1 MNNNLKNMK
10 GITLIALV
18 ITIIVLLILAGV
30 SIAMLI
36 GQNGILTQAQN
47 AKQATEKAEVKER
60 AQTDIVGVQTSTQS
74 TEISKIALKGILNK
88 YFENVPDN
96 ITSDTELTTKD
107 EYGGSKMKVSDIY
120 SGEIVERYM
129 AVDIANASQKD
140 KQSLYG
146 ATVTG
151 YTLPSETKTDVEW
164 NLFYADNNNIYLI
177 ASDYVERE
185 NLPNSTTETGMVTV
199 NKPNEGDS
207 SFTRSAY
214 FTNILGDYSGSSRIT
229 DSRLKLLNND
239 YFNIKKYSSTKNNM
253 KAVAYMLDTTAWNS
267 KFLDNDK
274 ADYAIGGPTV
284 ELLLKSYNEKYGTSY
299 LSEATSEIGYSI
311 KKQESDNWTSAI
323 NGGIKNQNNNMPD
336 QLYVKSDK
344 SKAQA
349 MWLASTSAFSDYH
362 LVDVDRFCN
371 IAYYTYAE
379 DCLGFRPLVCL
390 KSNTQLQ
397 KVGDTTY
404 QIK

>member
-30 SIAMLI
+30 SIAMLT

-47 AKQATEKAEVKER
+47 AKQATKKEEVKER
-60 AQTDIVGVQTSTQS
+60 AQTDIVGIQTATQS
-74 TEISKIALKGILNK
+74 TEISRIVLKGILNR
-88 YFENVPDN
+88 YFENVPDD
-96 ITSDTELTTKD
+96 IKADTEITAKA

-120 SGEIVERYM
+120 SGEIIERYM
-129 AVDIANASQKD
+129 ASDIANASQED

-151 YTLPSETKTDVEW
+151 YTLPSETKTDLEW

-185 NLPNSTTETGMVTV
+185 NLPNSTTETGIETD
-199 NKPNEGDS
+199 NKPNEGRN

-214 FTNILGDYSGSSRIT
+214 FTNILGDYAGSSRIT
-229 DSRLKLLNND
+229 DNRLKLLNND
-239 YFNIKKYSSTKNNM
+239 YFNVKKYSSTNNNM
-253 KAVAYMLDTTAWNS
+253 KAVAYMMDTTAWNS

-274 ADYAIGGPTV
+274 ADYVIGGPTV
-284 ELLLKSYNEKYGTSY
+284 ELLFKSYNEKYGTSY
-299 LSEATSEIGYSI
+299 LSEAISDIGYRM
-311 KKQESDNWTSAI
+311 KKQESNDWTDNI
-323 NGGIKNQNNNMPD
+323 GGGIINQNNNMPD
-336 QLYVKSDK
+336 NLYVKSYN

-349 MWLASTSAFSDYH
+349 MWLASPSNFSDYH
-362 LVDVDRFCN
+362 LMDVDGFCN
-371 IAYYTYAE
+371 IAYYAYAE

-397 KVGDTTY
+397 KVGDATY